1 VNGTVRLLTLVA
13 VALAGLI
20 VIEFTLPSGDQS
32 ETTAAPDAQ
41 EAQTDAAP
49 QGGDAPADLATAI
62 LARPLFRPDRHP
74 FPTND
79 QDAASTAP
87 IDLPRLTGILMS
99 EDLKRA
105 IFAPDGADKAIV
117 VAEGENVGDW
127 RVQEI
132 AADSVTM
139 VGPDGTRHLR
149 PKFAANQVPTTPG
162 TPGMPDAAEPAPQP
176 QPPAPGRASPLP
188 QVPKRG
194 TAALNARRQHH
205 NEVIRQ
211 PQPPQRKH

>member
-1 VNGTVRLLTLVA
+1 MNGTVRLLTLLA

-20 VIEFTLPSGDQS
+20 VIELTMSSGDQG
-32 ETTAAPDAQ
+32 ETAVAPGAQ

-99 EDLKRA
+99 DDLRRA

-139 VGPDGTRHLR
+139 VGPDGTRRLR
-149 PKFAANQVPTTPG
+149 PKFADNQVPTTPG
-162 TPGMPDAAEPAPQP
+162 APDATEPAPP
-176 QPPAPGRASPLP
+176 QPSTPGGASPLP

-194 TAALNARRQHH
+194 AAAALNARRHR
-205 NEVIRQ
+205 NEMIRQ

>member
-1 VNGTVRLLTLVA
+1 MLFRSLT
-13 VALAGLI
+13 I
-20 VIEFTLPSGDQS
+20 SSGGQD
-32 ETTAAPDAQ
+32 ETTAAPPAQ

-49 QGGDAPADLATAI
+49 QDGAPADFATTA
-62 LARPLFRPDRHP
+62 LARPLFRADRHP
-74 FPTND
+74 FPVND
-79 QDAASTAP
+79 QDATSTAP

-99 EDLKRA
+99 DDLKRA

-139 VGPDGTRHLR
+139 VGPDGTRRLR

-162 TPGMPDAAEPAPQP
+162 TPGAPDATEPAPQP
-176 QPPAPGRASPLP
+176 EPSNPGGASPLP

-194 TAALNARRQHH
+194 AAALNARRQHH
-205 NEVIRQ
+205 NEIIRQ